1 MSKFNLDSYE
11 TVEERIKR
19 FYEQYPDGRITTEN
33 LTTPADRSVSTWV
46 VMASVFLT
54 AGDQANHLPKAT
66 GLAFEVD
73 GEGMAQKTA
82 ALETCETS
90 AIGRALANAGF
101 SGNKRASREEMAKA
115 QRGVTPR
122 PFVKDWTA
130 DLDKMTDV
138 DGLRWLYAQAKSEG
152 APADQ
157 LERIE
162 SRAKVLGAGSEG
174 QGTDGSLHKGKGGK

>member
-1 MSKFNLDSYE
+1 MAKFNLDDYE
-11 TVEERIKR
+11 TVEERIRR
-19 FYEQYPDGRITTEN
+19 FYELHKDGRITSKN
-33 LTTPADRSVSTWV
+33 LTTQADRSVSTWV
-46 VMASVFLT
+46 VEASVFLT
-54 AGDQANHLPKAT
+54 AGDQAAGLPKAT

-115 QRGVTPR
+115 ERGITPKA
-122 PFVKDWTA
+122 PKKDWAAEA
-130 DLDKMTDV
+130 DKITDV
-138 DGLRWLYAQAKSEG
+138 GELRWFYTQAKAEG
-152 APADQ
+152 ATEDQ

-162 SRAKVLGAGSEG
+162 ARGQVLSAGDEDKRDNRS
-174 QGTDGSLHKGKGGK
+174 DRKCNR